1 MHAAAQEERVPMSA
15 HWIERMRE
23 RDRQQ
28 REEYEAAC
36 REVRRLRQGI
46 FDEYDAGR
54 GEEAQRELEAAIS
67 LKVSLLPAADRAA
80 SQEARTERAL
90 NAQGLTSLD
99 WM

>member
-1 MHAAAQEERVPMSA
+1 MRQHSIMSE
-15 HWIERMRE
+15 HPLERMRA

-28 REEYEAAC
+28 ADEYEAAC